1 MMDLQE
7 QVDLEQLLGS
17 GHLECEMNHADT
29 ECMVE
34 VSHMAID
41 CKRGR
46 FVCRTAAASIVERM
60 EGAVTC
66 VHCMRY
72 GRDCWRVVPV

>member
-1 MMDLQE
+1 
-7 QVDLEQLLGS
+7 
-17 GHLECEMNHADT
+17 
-29 ECMVE
+29 VE